1 MSLKQIGLIEEF
13 KRLIEA
19 VIVRCGQNCIKKG
32 CSDSEQPHLACSVS
46 TSTHWQKG
54 FRCRTGDRSRYRQLS
69 LLGACRYLDNLVMC
83 CR

>member
-19 VIVRCGQNCIKKG
+19 VIVSCGQNCIKKG
-32 CSDSEQPHLACSVS
+32 CSDSEQPHLACSVG

-54 FRCRTGDRSRYRQLS
+54 FRCWTGDRNRCRLLS
-69 LLGACRYLDNLVMC
+69 LLGACRYPDNFAM
-83 CR
+83 